1 MSRIRGETRL
11 SYIVYGEK
19 GSQESSNADLRRR
32 GGVRDSE
39 ALDELRT
46 ADGRTFR
53 VEPVDQT
60 PGVTMPDEF
69 EPRRLVRRTLQIVA
83 VLAVVGLVLV
93 LAPGLGEVR
102 DLLTKASPEWVALA
116 VAFEALSCACYV
128 LMFRPIFCQ
137 NMPWR
142 TSWEIGLSELGAG
155 SIVPASGAGGLAL
168 GAWILSEGGM
178 PAERIASRSVAFFLI
193 KSSVNFIA
201 VAVLGTV
208 MALGL
213 VGPDLSPWLTAV
225 PAAAAAL
232 VIAAVLVVPRLG
244 VGAPVSADA
253 GRVRK
258 AMREVRKA
266 LVGGTAEAVQLV
278 RSRNLLVISGSLGY
292 WAWDNAVLW
301 ASFQAFDYSPP
312 ITVILLGYLIGQ
324 LGGLLPLP
332 GGLGGI
338 DGGLIGTL
346 IVFGTPAAATAA
358 AVLVYRVIL
367 FWLPLLA
374 GAVAFI
380 SLRRG
385 LNDPDRPE
393 LCVVPAAT

>member
-1 MSRIRGETRL
+1 MSQVIKPVTH
-11 SYIVYGEK
+11 SDAV
-19 GSQESSNADLRRR
+19 
-32 GGVRDSE
+32 
-39 ALDELRT
+39 DEVRT
-46 ADGRTFR
+46 ANGRGFGAKPIDPTAD
-53 VEPVDQT
+53 VA
-60 PGVTMPDEF
+60 MPEEF
-69 EPRRLVRRTLQIVA
+69 EPRRLARRTLQIVA
-83 VLAVVGLVLV
+83 ALAAVGLVLL

-102 DLLTKASPEWVALA
+102 DLLTEARPEWVALA
-116 VAFEALSCACYV
+116 VAFEAMSCVSYV
-128 LMFRPIFCQ
+128 LLFRPIFCQ

-155 SIVPASGAGGLAL
+155 SVVPASGAGGLAL
-168 GAWILSEGGM
+168 GAWILREGGM
-178 PAERIASRSVAFFLI
+178 PAHRIASRSVAFFLI

-208 MALGL
+208 MAVGL
-213 VGPDLSPWLTAV
+213 LGPDLSLWLTAL
-225 PAAAAAL
+225 PAAGALL

-244 VGAPVSADA
+244 VGAPISADA
-253 GRVRK
+253 GRTRR

-266 LVGGTAEAVQLV
+266 LVGGAREAVQIV

-301 ASFQAFDYSPP
+301 ATFHAFGFSPP

-324 LGGLLPLP
+324 LGGLLPIP

-346 IVFGTPAAATAA
+346 IVFGTPAAPTAA

-367 FWLPLLA
+367 FWLPLLV
-374 GAVAFI
+374 GAAAFI

-385 LNDPDRPE
+385 LNKPDRPE

>member
-1 MSRIRGETRL
+1 
-11 SYIVYGEK
+11 
-19 GSQESSNADLRRR
+19 
-32 GGVRDSE
+32 
-39 ALDELRT
+39 
-46 ADGRTFR
+46 
-53 VEPVDQT
+53 
-60 PGVTMPDEF
+60 MPDEF
-69 EPRRLVRRTLQIVA
+69 APSRLARRTLQIIA
-83 VLAVVGLVLV
+83 VLAVVGLVL
-93 LAPGLGEVR
+93 LFAPGLGEVR
-102 DLLTKASPEWVALA
+102 DLLTKARPEWLLLA
-116 VAFEALSCACYV
+116 VAFEAMSCVSYV
-128 LMFRPIFCQ
+128 LLFRPIFCHS
-137 NMPWR
+137 MPWR
-142 TSWEIGLSELGAG
+142 TSWEIGLAELGAG

-168 GAWILSEGGM
+168 GAWILSQGGM

-201 VAVLGTV
+201 VAALGTV

-225 PAAAAAL
+225 PAAGALL

-244 VGAPVSADA
+244 VGGPVAAEA
-253 GRVRK
+253 GRTRK

-266 LVGGTAEAVQLV
+266 LVGGTREAVQIV
-278 RSRNLLVISGSLGY
+278 RSRNQLVIAGSLGY

-301 ASFQAFDYSPP
+301 ATFHAFGFSPP
-312 ITVILLGYLIGQ
+312 ITVILMGYLIGQ

-346 IVFGTPAAATAA
+346 IVYGIPAAPAAA

-380 SLRRG
+380 SLRRA
-385 LNDPDRPE
+385 LNSPDRPE

>member
-1 MSRIRGETRL
+1 MHGVPPGAARL
-11 SYIVYGEK
+11 G
-19 GSQESSNADLRRR
+19 
-32 GGVRDSE
+32 
-39 ALDELRT
+39 ALDEVRT
-46 ADGRTFR
+46 PDGRTFR
-53 VEPVDQT
+53 VQQIDP
-60 PGVTMPDEF
+60 PAGVTMPGEF
-69 EPRRLVRRTLQIVA
+69 APRRLAKRTLQIIA
-83 VLAVVGLVLV
+83 VLGLVGLVLL

-102 DLLTKASPEWVALA
+102 DLLTEAQPEWVALA
-116 VAFEALSCACYV
+116 VVLEALSCVSYV

-137 NMPWR
+137 SMPWR
-142 TSWEIGLSELGAG
+142 TSWEIGLAELGAG

-168 GAWILSEGGM
+168 GAWILREGGM
-178 PAERIASRSVAFFLI
+178 STERIARRSVAFFLI

-213 VGPDLSPWLTAV
+213 FGPDLSLWLTAV
-225 PAAAAAL
+225 PAAGALL

-244 VGAPVSADA
+244 VGDPAAADA
-253 GRVRK
+253 GRTRK
-258 AMREVRKA
+258 AMRAVRKA
-266 LVGGTAEAVQLV
+266 LVGGTGEAVQIV

-292 WAWDNAVLW
+292 WAFDNAVLW
-301 ASFQAFDYSPP
+301 ATFKAFGLSPP
-312 ITVILLGYLIGQ
+312 IAVILLGYLIGQ

-346 IVFGTPAAATAA
+346 IVYGTPAAATAA

-367 FWLPLLA
+367 FWLPLLV
-374 GAVAFI
+374 GSVAFI

-385 LNDPDRPE
+385 LNRPDRPE

>member
-1 MSRIRGETRL
+1 M
-11 SYIVYGEK
+11 
-19 GSQESSNADLRRR
+19 
-32 GGVRDSE
+32 RDSE

-46 ADGRTFR
+46 PDGRSFR
-53 VEPVDQT
+53 FEPIDQT
-60 PGVTMPDEF
+60 AGVAMPDEF
-69 EPRRLVRRTLQIVA
+69 APRRLARRTLQIVA
-83 VLAVVGLVLV
+83 VLAVVGLVLL

-102 DLLTKASPEWVALA
+102 ELLGNARPEWVALA
-116 VAFEALSCACYV
+116 VAFEALSCVSYV
-128 LMFRPIFCQ
+128 FLFRPIFCQ
-137 NMPWR
+137 SMPWR
-142 TSWEIGLSELGAG
+142 SSWEIGLAELGAG

-168 GAWILSEGGM
+168 GAWILREGGM
-178 PAERIASRSVAFFLI
+178 PARQIASRSVAFFII
-193 KSSVNFIA
+193 KSSVNFVA

-208 MALGL
+208 LALGL
-213 VGPDLSPWLTAV
+213 LGPDLSLWLTAV
-225 PAAAAAL
+225 PAVGAVA

-244 VGAPVSADA
+244 PGRPVAEDA
-253 GRVRK
+253 GRARK
-258 AMREVRKA
+258 AVREVRTA
-266 LVGGTAEAVQLV
+266 LIAGAGEAVQIV
-278 RSRNLLVISGSLGY
+278 RARNVLVIAGSVGY

-301 ASFQAFDYSPP
+301 ATFHAFGFSPP

-358 AVLVYRVIL
+358 AVIVYRVIL
-367 FWLPLLA
+367 FWLPLLV

-385 LNDPDRPE
+385 LNRPDRPE
-393 LCVVPAAT
+393 LCFVPAAT